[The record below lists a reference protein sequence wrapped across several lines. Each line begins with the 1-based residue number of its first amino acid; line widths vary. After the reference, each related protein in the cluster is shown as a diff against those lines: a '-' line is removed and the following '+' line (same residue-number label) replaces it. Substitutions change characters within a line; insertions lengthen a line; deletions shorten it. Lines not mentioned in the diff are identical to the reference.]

1 MQKLSIFLQKVHNNK
16 KCSYELLNT
25 SKRNESPDIQLHC
38 DEISIIIDSYSGFKT
53 YKDGTAFLSQDHHW
67 SMKLRHPSMSVDSF
81 NK

>member
-1 MQKLSIFLQKVHNNK
+1 MQLRVIKYKQKK
-16 KCSYELLNT
+16 W
-25 SKRNESPDIQLHC
+25 SPDIQLHC

-53 YKDGTAFLSQDHHW
+53 YKDGTAFLSRDHHW